1 MRIGFSQRPHLM
13 KNDGNFFTR
22 DLPSRFRARK
32 TTTDDVNGFDRH
44 GADHSRHAK
53 LEQDQA
59 YKNEN
64 ARREGVA
71 GVSFGSGKKGKSQ
84 EPKIRHIV
92 IGGGDDARR
101 NF

>member
-13 KNDGNFFTR
+13 KNDGNFFAC
-22 DLPSRFRARK
+22 DLPSCFRARK
-32 TTTDDVNGFDRH
+32 TTTDDVYGFDRH
-44 GADHSRHAK
+44 GSDHSRHAK

-71 GVSFGSGKKGKSQ
+71 GVSFGSGKRGN
-84 EPKIRHIV
+84 PKNRKF
-92 IGGGDDARR
+92 GTSS
-101 NF
+101 